1 MVNLF
6 NYIDRSS
13 PIHRLTGATKL
24 ICLLLWSTAAMVTY
38 DTRLLLILSFLS
50 ILLFR
55 ISKIRLR
62 DVSFMLGFTAAFMV
76 LNNLLVFLFSP
87 QHGVEIYG
95 SIHVLLL

>member
-38 DTRLLLILSFLS
+38 DTRLLLVLSFLS
-50 ILLFR
+50 ILIWTL
-55 ISKIRLR
+55 RL
-62 DVSFMLGFTAAFMV
+62 S
-76 LNNLLVFLFSP
+76 
-87 QHGVEIYG
+87 Q
-95 SIHVLLL
+95 